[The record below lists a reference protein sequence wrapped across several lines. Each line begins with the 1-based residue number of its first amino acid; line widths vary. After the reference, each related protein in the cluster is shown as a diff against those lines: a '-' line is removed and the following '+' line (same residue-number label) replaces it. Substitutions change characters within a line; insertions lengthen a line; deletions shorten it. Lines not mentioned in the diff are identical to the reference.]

1 VCSTKQKQ
9 VTHNN
14 NDGMQHYRNGSMVRA
29 SQPVMRLK
37 KLTKVVTIDSRDR
50 DTAKFADAGD
60 YQVFLPRVYENV
72 TQIRLKNAIIQAPA
86 AGWSASDLYFLVDL
100 EGLNKSDE
108 TATSAVRSG
117 YVDSWFAKIVNDTGF
132 PISAVTVTGTA
143 GTGSLMTYT
152 TAIPHGFSP
161 GQLVTVSGVSIAEYN
176 VTNQLIVSVP
186 STTTFTVA
194 GTGVGAGTGTAT
206 LAGTLFYNDNTYDEN
221 IAKYS
226 PPVGRIDRLH
236 IKIRRH
242 PAQVATSTT
251 CSSPANT
258 SITAPVIFGSGSE
271 NSFTFEMEYL
281 DNVFEDVSSFE
292 TQLDARA
299 SECNIYAN
307 GRY

>member
-1 VCSTKQKQ
+1 
-9 VTHNN
+9 
-14 NDGMQHYRNGSMVRA
+14 MQYYRNGSVVRQ

-37 KLTKVVTIDSRDR
+37 KLTKVVSIDSRDR
-50 DTAKFADAGD
+50 DTAKFSDAGD
-60 YQVFLPRVYENV
+60 YMVFLPRVYENV
-72 TQIRLKNAIIQAPA
+72 TQIRLKNAIIQSPA
-86 AGWSASDLYFLVDL
+86 GGWTASDMYVLVDL

-117 YVDSWFAKIVNDTGF
+117 YVDSWFAKIVNDTGL
-132 PISAVTVTGTA
+132 PISAVTITGTA

-152 TAIPHGFSP
+152 TAVPHGFSP
-161 GQLVTVSGVSIAEYN
+161 GQLVTVTDVTTTGYN

-186 STTTFTVA
+186 TTTTFTVA
-194 GTGVGAGTGTAT
+194 GTESGASGTGTAT
-206 LAGTLFYNDNTYDEN
+206 LQGVLFYNDSAYDEN
-221 IAKYS
+221 IAKYT
-226 PPVGRIDRLH
+226 PPIGRLDRLR

-251 CSSPANT
+251 CASPANT

-271 NSFTFEMEYL
+271 NTFTFEIEYL
-281 DNVFEDVSSFE
+281 DNVFEEVSSFE
-292 TQLDARA
+292 TQLDAKA